1 MLIIPFKCAVVPDCP
16 QMPLLTLMIPGGSQ
30 QARRLPPFVDAP
42 DPASRVRKAPEH
54 LSEGIAISSSS
65 SSLWILVFLFILK
78 SSQRL
83 VEVVNFTFEYTFFQE
98 FAAFL
103 CCA

>member
-1 MLIIPFKCAVVPDCP
+1 
-16 QMPLLTLMIPGGSQ
+16 
-30 QARRLPPFVDAP
+30 
-42 DPASRVRKAPEH
+42 

-83 VEVVNFTFEYTFFQE
+83 VEVVNFTFDSIFSQE